1 MTAGV
6 AHHLVR
12 RAVDIT
18 QQHFNGNDGEQTS
31 YELGGLAFFVILAT
45 IVVYMGTLSLVS
57 RLAMLF
63 EIQQTARL
71 TLC

>member
-18 QQHFNGNDGEQTS
+18 QHHYNGNDGEQTS

-45 IVVYMGTLSLVS
+45 IVVYMGTISLVS
-57 RLAMLF
+57 RLA
-63 EIQQTARL
+63 
-71 TLC
+71 TLSKANKRQG